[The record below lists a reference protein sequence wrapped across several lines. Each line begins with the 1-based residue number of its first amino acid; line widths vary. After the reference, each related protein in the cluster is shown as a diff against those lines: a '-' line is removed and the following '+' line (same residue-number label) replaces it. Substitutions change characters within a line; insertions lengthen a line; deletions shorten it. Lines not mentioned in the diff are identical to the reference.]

1 MLPGQRHYRILELL
15 MKNKSISV
23 KTLCDELEASE
34 ATIRRDLTVLES
46 EGKLERT
53 HGGAMLRY
61 FSTIDQEEE
70 SFNQKESMLAIQ
82 KQHIA
87 QKAFEILKENET
99 IIIDAGTTALELAN
113 LIGKS
118 KLKIHVI
125 TNSTTISKFI
135 SENSNAELFIVG
147 GKVRLNTLATV
158 GSLAIDIIKKFN
170 VSKTFIGVNGITLD
184 SGLTTPDFEESQ
196 IKNAMLSVGRERI
209 VLTDHTKFDKVAV
222 CRIAAISM
230 IDYIITDKDIDP
242 KYVEEFEANDC
253 KIILA

>member
-1 MLPGQRHYRILELL
+1 MLPGQRHYLILELL

-53 HGGAMLRY
+53 HGGAVLRY
-61 FSTIDQEEE
+61 FSTIDQEE
-70 SFNQKESMLAIQ
+70 SFNQKESMLATQ
-82 KQHIA
+82 KQRIA
-87 QKAFEILKENET
+87 QKAFELLKENES
-99 IIIDAGTTALELAN
+99 IILDAGTTALELAN

-118 KLKIHVI
+118 NLKISVI
-125 TNSTTISKFI
+125 TNSTTISKYI
-135 SENSNAELFIVG
+135 GENRNAELFIVG

-158 GSLAIDIIKKFN
+158 GSLAIDTVKKFN

-196 IKNAMLSVGRERI
+196 IKNAMLSAGRERI

-222 CRIAAISM
+222 CRIAPISM
-230 IDYIITDKDIDP
+230 IDCIITDKDIDP

-253 KIILA
+253 KMILA

>member
-23 KTLCDELEASE
+23 KALCDALEASE

-61 FSTIDQEEE
+61 FSTIDQEE
-70 SFNQKESMLAIQ
+70 SFNQKETMLAIQ
-82 KQHIA
+82 KQSIA
-87 QKAFEILKENET
+87 QKAFELLKENES
-99 IIIDAGTTALELAN
+99 IILDAGTTVLELAN

-118 KLKIHVI
+118 RLKIHVI
-125 TNSTTISKFI
+125 TNSTTISKSI
-135 SENSNAELFIVG
+135 SENTNAELFIVG

-158 GSLAIDIIKKFN
+158 GSLAIDTIKKFN
-170 VSKTFIGVNGITLD
+170 ASKTFIGVNGITLD

-196 IKNAMLSVGRERI
+196 MKKAMLSAGRERI
-209 VLTDHTKFDKVAV
+209 VLTDHTKFDKIAV
-222 CRIAAISM
+222 CRIAPISM
-230 IDYIITDKDIDP
+230 IDCIITDTDIDP

>member
-23 KTLCDELEASE
+23 KVLCDELEASE

-53 HGGAMLRY
+53 HGGAVLRY
-61 FSTIDQEEE
+61 FSTIDHEE

-82 KQHIA
+82 KQRIA
-87 QKAFEILKENET
+87 QKAFELLKENET

-118 KLKIHVI
+118 RLKIHVI
-125 TNSTTISKFI
+125 TNSTTISKSI
-135 SENSNAELFIVG
+135 SENTNAELFIVG

-158 GSLAIDIIKKFN
+158 GSLAIDTIKKFN

-196 IKNAMLSVGRERI
+196 IKKAMLSVGRERI

-222 CRIAAISM
+222 CSIAPISM
-230 IDYIITDKDIDP
+230 IDCIITDKDIDP
-242 KYVEEFEANDC
+242 KYAEEFEANDC

>member
-1 MLPGQRHYRILELL
+1 MLPGQRHYLILELL

-53 HGGAMLRY
+53 HGGAVLRY
-61 FSTIDQEEE
+61 FSTIDQEE
-70 SFNQKESMLAIQ
+70 SFNQKESMLATQ
-82 KQHIA
+82 KQRIA
-87 QKAFEILKENET
+87 QKAFELLKENES
-99 IIIDAGTTALELAN
+99 IILDAGTTALELAN

-118 KLKIHVI
+118 NLKISVI
-125 TNSTTISKFI
+125 TNSTTISKYI
-135 SENSNAELFIVG
+135 GENRNAELFIVG

-158 GSLAIDIIKKFN
+158 GSLAIDTVKKFN

-222 CRIAAISM
+222 CRIAPISM
-230 IDYIITDKDIDP
+230 IDCIITDKDIDP
-242 KYVEEFEANDC
+242 KYMEEFEANDC
-253 KIILA
+253 KMILA

>member
-1 MLPGQRHYRILELL
+1 MLPGQRHYLILELL

-34 ATIRRDLTVLES
+34 ATIRRDLTILES

-53 HGGAMLRY
+53 HGGAVLSY
-61 FSTIDQEEE
+61 FSTIDQEE

-82 KQHIA
+82 KQRIA
-87 QKAFEILKENET
+87 QKAFELLKENES
-99 IIIDAGTTALELAN
+99 IILDAGTTALELAN

-118 KLKIHVI
+118 NLKINVI
-125 TNSTTISKFI
+125 TNSTTISKYI
-135 SENSNAELFIVG
+135 SENKNAELFIVG

-158 GSLAIDIIKKFN
+158 GSLAIDTIKKFN

-196 IKNAMLSVGRERI
+196 IKNAMLSMGRERI
-209 VLTDHTKFDKVAV
+209 VLTDHTKFNKVAV
-222 CRIAAISM
+222 CRIAPISM
-230 IDYIITDKDIDP
+230 IDCIITDIDIEP

-253 KIILA
+253 KMILA